1 MNELSQAGLLAQP
14 QVLSSEDFGGVQ
26 VAAAKITGLALFR
39 LLIPEHNVI
48 TPDAYGILAYIC

>member
-1 MNELSQAGLLAQP
+1 LAQP
-14 QVLSSEDFGGVQ
+14 QVLSSEAFGGVQ